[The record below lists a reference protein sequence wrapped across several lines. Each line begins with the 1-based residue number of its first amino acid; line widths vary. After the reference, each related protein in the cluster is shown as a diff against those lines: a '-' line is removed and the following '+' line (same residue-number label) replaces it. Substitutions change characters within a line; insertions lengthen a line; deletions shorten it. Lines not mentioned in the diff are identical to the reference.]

1 MKRPVSGALA
11 RRAIRVAAL
20 LLATLL
26 GVTAFAQT
34 EPGVAET
41 GVLLD
46 LPGDASAPKGMSA
59 AALVRTIN
67 LYVGQARVLEE
78 GSVRRIA
85 VGNGRA
91 IQATALDE
99 RQILVIAEQPG
110 QSTLH
115 VWTKAGVERAYM
127 INVVP
132 TDAER
137 LLAEVRAMLGEH
149 SGVQSRLVGD
159 RVIVEGANI
168 SEEQATRLAEISKRV
183 PQIVNLVSKLG
194 LERMIEMDVR
204 MVEVKRS
211 AMENIGVKWSTSAQG
226 PFFGLMGDLHRSE
239 SFGTGGAGAASGL
252 DARPRVAPF
261 ATALGIASSI
271 TSMIQ
276 FMVQAGDAVIL
287 AEPRLSCRSGG
298 SARFVAGGELPIP
311 YTGGNGAVSVMFKEY
326 GVKFEISPQASATGV
341 IAAKIAAEISAV
353 NFDVMVR
360 DVPGLL
366 KRRAETEVNLRENET
381 LVIAGLVSDESSRSI
396 DRVPAL
402 GELPILGKLFRSRQ
416 FREQTSDLYV
426 FITPRFVDTGAASA
440 QAAVQAAQQRIDAGL
455 ARVRGEQ

>member
-1 MKRPVSGALA
+1 MKRFASHCSASLA
-11 RRAIRVAAL
+11 MRF
-20 LLATLL
+20 ATLL
-26 GVTAFAQT
+26 VAAAVTLPAA
-34 EPGVAET
+34 AET
-41 GVLLD
+41 APDLVATGFLLD
-46 LPGDASAPKGMSA
+46 VAAVGSTSSGAPA
-59 AALVRTIN
+59 AASRSIN
-67 LYVGQARVLEE
+67 LYVGQARILDE

-85 VGNGRA
+85 VGNGRV

-115 VWTKAGVERAYM
+115 VWTKGGAERTYVVS
-127 INVVP
+127 VVP

-137 LLAEVRAMLGEH
+137 LLGEVRAMLGEQ
-149 SGVQSRLVGD
+149 SGVHARLVGD
-159 RVIVEGANI
+159 RVIIEGANI
-168 SEEQATRLAEISKRV
+168 SEEQANRLAEISRRV

-226 PFFGLMGDLHRSE
+226 PSFGLIGDLHRSE
-239 SFGTGGAGAASGL
+239 SFRTGGAGAASGL
-252 DARPRVAPF
+252 ETRPRVPPF
-261 ATALGIASSI
+261 ASALGIASSV

-276 FMVQAGDAVIL
+276 FMVQSGDAVIL

-311 YTGGNGAVSVMFKEY
+311 YTGGNGAISVMFKEY

-341 IAAKIAAEISAV
+341 IAAKIATEISAV
-353 NFDVMVR
+353 NFEVMVR

-396 DRVPAL
+396 DKVPAL
-402 GELPILGKLFRSRQ
+402 GDLPILGRLFRSRQ
-416 FREQTSDLYV
+416 FREQVSDLYV
-426 FITPRFVDTGAASA
+426 FITPRFVDAGTTSGNASLR
-440 QAAVQAAQQRIDAGL
+440 AAQERVEAGRE
-455 ARVRGEQ
+455 RVRAEP